1 MTETFSSLNTGN
13 IQVVKD
19 RDASYFKIYS
29 KREYYIRKI
38 DPIEVE
44 EGLNM
49 GQNVNSDAFVLV
61 GQMAPGVRTRLIFT
75 DRDNPPIAEFTI
87 QKSQFVD
94 LMPNSFN
101 PHSAL
106 QLLRHILVTK
116 TRQFDDTTD
125 RNSLIAVTQN

>member
-44 EGLNM
+44 EGLTM
-49 GQNVNSDAFVLV
+49 GQNVNLDAFVLV

-87 QKSQFVD
+87 QKSQFAD
-94 LMPNSFN
+94 LMPNS
-101 PHSAL
+101 S
-106 QLLRHILVTK
+106 
-116 TRQFDDTTD
+116 
-125 RNSLIAVTQN
+125 NSRKQHGIKKKKKKK

>member
-1 MTETFSSLNTGN
+1 MTGIFSSLNTGN

-49 GQNVNSDAFVLV
+49 GQNVNSDAFVIV
-61 GQMAPGVRTRLIFT
+61 CQMSPGVRTRLIFT
-75 DRDNPPIAEFTI
+75 DRDNPPIAEFTL
-87 QKSQFVD
+87 QKYQFAD
-94 LMPNSFN
+94 LMPNS
-101 PHSAL
+101 S
-106 QLLRHILVTK
+106 
-116 TRQFDDTTD
+116 
-125 RNSLIAVTQN
+125 NSRKQHGIKKKKKK